1 MSLKFK
7 DFFKYNRSEKQSI
20 LVLLGILIG
29 LILFLNFYDFIIES
43 QDQDLSKLHE
53 AKNYFDS
60 LATIKNDEKTQYSD
74 YSKNKTEELKIK
86 TELFQFDP
94 NELNLEGWQRLGLT
108 EKQSKTILNYRN
120 KGGKFRIKKD
130 LKKMYSISDEKYTE
144 LNPYILL
151 PDSFAKNYKKVK
163 SKVFKNWT
171 PPIVN
176 INTADSAMFT
186 KLRGIGPTYASRIIK
201 YRNALTGFHSKSQ
214 LSEIYGISDSLLETF
229 NDQLIIDT
237 LSIRNMDVNKMDAKQ
252 LKQNP
257 YINWNVANS
266 IVNFREQHGLYKS
279 NEEIKKSVLIDDSL
293 FQKIEPYLLIVK

>member
-1 MSLKFK
+1 
-7 DFFKYNRSEKQSI
+7 
-20 LVLLGILIG
+20 
-29 LILFLNFYDFIIES
+29 
-43 QDQDLSKLHE
+43 
-53 AKNYFDS
+53 
-60 LATIKNDEKTQYSD
+60 
-74 YSKNKTEELKIK
+74 
-86 TELFQFDP
+86 
-94 NELNLEGWQRLGLT
+94 
-108 EKQSKTILNYRN
+108 
-120 KGGKFRIKKD
+120 
-130 LKKMYSISDEKYTE
+130 MY
-144 LNPYILL
+144 
-151 PDSFAKNYKKVK
+151 
-163 SKVFKNWT
+163 
-171 PPIVN
+171 
-176 INTADSAMFT
+176 T

-266 IVNFREQHGLYKS
+266 IVNFREQHGLYES